1 MYTSGVRPVNTT
13 STRWNDQKLQAMDHL
28 IEKFRLCC
36 VISSTTNNSKE
47 KATLEGKFNKLI
59 DAKVLLYCA
68 LFTDILA
75 EANKFNLITQKSD
88 INIIDILDLVES
100 NKNNYECLFRKLC
113 KNYDLVFLLPTLN
126 LIDAVES
133 NNEDGDVLHQDQN
146 VNYYLCEKNKYSIM
160 SLKWYCFK
168 KRYGNLHSSETEAEV
183 NVNSDHGGC
192 ILFEMCHILNCNFW
206 PKPTSNVEPYVV
218 QLNPF

>member
-1 MYTSGVRPVNTT
+1 MCS
-13 STRWNDQKLQAMDHL
+13 
-28 IEKFRLCC
+28 
-36 VISSTTNNSKE
+36 
-47 KATLEGKFNKLI
+47 
-59 DAKVLLYCA
+59 LYWY
-68 LFTDILA
+68 FA
-75 EANKFNLITQKSD
+75 EAKKFNLITQKSD

-126 LIDAVES
+126 LIDAIES
-133 NNEDGDVLHQDQN
+133 NNEDGDVLHQDQQ
-146 VNYYLCEKNKYSIM
+146 VNYYLCEKNKYSIVF
-160 SLKWYCFK
+160 LKWYCFK

-183 NVNSDHGGC
+183 NVNSDHGGY
-192 ILFEMCHILNCNFW
+192 ILFDMCHILNCNFW

>member
-13 STRWNDQKLQAMDHL
+13 STRWNDQKLHAMDHL

-75 EANKFNLITQKSD
+75 EANKFNLITQKTD
-88 INIIDILDLVES
+88 INIIDILDFVES

-113 KNYDLVFLLPTLN
+113 KNYNLVFLLPTLN
-126 LIDAVES
+126 LIDAIES
-133 NNEDGDVLHQDQN
+133 NNEDGEVLHQDQK

-192 ILFEMCHILNCNFW
+192 I
-206 PKPTSNVEPYVV
+206 
-218 QLNPF
+218 